1 LSHIGL
7 KLERMLAFIYTKNK
21 VIRDEEIHEGDI
33 FERLPDNTGRVTRP
47 PEWLGLNPNRVDID
61 WDDGK
66 FEENPKNGKFLGS
79 NWGPL
84 DFIEE
89 YLCDSTVLDFDRMRQ
104 EIKDAEMEL
113 ELAALAGDHEKK
125 KKK

>member
-1 LSHIGL
+1 
-7 KLERMLAFIYTKNK
+7 MLAFIYTKNK
-21 VIRDEEIHEGDI
+21 VIRDEEIPEGDI

-66 FEENPKNGKFLGS
+66 FEENPKN
-79 NWGPL
+79 

-89 YLCDSTVLDFDRMRQ
+89 YLCDSTVLDFDKMRQ
-104 EIKDAEMEL
+104 EIKDAELEL
-113 ELAALAGDHEKK
+113 ELAAHAGDNEKK

>member
-1 LSHIGL
+1 
-7 KLERMLAFIYTKNK
+7 MLAFIYTKNK
-21 VIRDEEIHEGDI
+21 VIRDEEIPEGDI

-47 PEWLGLNPNRVDID
+47 PEWLGLNRNRVDID

-66 FEENPKNGKFLGS
+66 FEENPKNGKFFGS
-79 NWGPL
+79 NWGWL

-104 EIKDAEMEL
+104 EIKDAEMEM